1 MPANLPKEAL
11 LKYQKVLEAK
21 TKEEKLKALQEYL
34 SAIPKHKGT
43 ENLVAQ
49 VRHQIAKLRK
59 EIEKESELKKKNWF
73 RTWF

>member
-1 MPANLPKEAL
+1 MI
-11 LKYQKVLEAK
+11 KYQKVLEAK

-49 VRHQIAKLRK
+49 VRHQIAKLKK
-59 EIEKESELKKKNWF
+59 EIAEEKELKEE
-73 RTWF
+73 